1 MRPNHIVYIGFTF
14 VLEIFLPNFYRI
26 QLARR
31 SVPEQPAISMTE
43 NVGYHSSA
51 AAVSVVPALN
61 PAYAISSKPDH
72 LYEKF
77 PEDEKET
84 STTEGRA
91 DKGDD
96 CYYLNNELHPE
107 GHTNDPERKGNNDD
121 RYRVNISSFPEGANP
136 AQTSDK
142 AGYKKKIRDKDY
154 YVNDDL
160 FPEETQATAQ
170 TTRKEDTRGNI
181 GQNQSVDME
190 EENRKRSHREETNS
204 MLDEEGYLK
213 MEK

>member
-1 MRPNHIVYIGFTF
+1 MQPNHIVYIGFTF

-43 NVGYHSSA
+43 NVVYHSSG
-51 AAVSVVPALN
+51 AAVSVVPTLN
-61 PAYAISSKPDH
+61 PAYSISSKPDH

-96 CYYLNNELHPE
+96 CYYLNNVLHPE
-107 GHTNDPERKGNNDD
+107 GHTNDPERKGNKND
-121 RYRVNISSFPEGANP
+121 VNISSFPEGARP
-136 AQTSDK
+136 AQTSDRT
-142 AGYKKKIRDKDY
+142 GNKKIRDKDY

-160 FPEETQATAQ
+160 FPEERQATAQ

-181 GQNQSVDME
+181 GQNQSVDMA
-190 EENRKRSHREETNS
+190 EENRKRSHGEETNS
-204 MLDEEGYLK
+204 MLDEDGYLK
-213 MEK
+213 VEK